1 MIHHSAQKT
10 LAILALTLGITFTAD
25 RPATALDMILPQE
38 TGKYAASD
46 LPGYRLVERHCQM
59 CHSAHYVQYQPPSSS
74 REHWDTIV
82 KKMQHPFGALFPDE
96 DIAPMV
102 DYLVR
107 TYGAERPG
115 ARP

>member
-1 MIHHSAQKT
+1 MIHHSAPKA
-10 LAILALTLGITFTAD
+10 LAILALIFGITFTAD
-25 RPATALDMILPQE
+25 RPAIALDMVLPQE
-38 TGKYAASD
+38 TEKYAASD
-46 LPGYRLVERHCQM
+46 LPGYKLVEQHCLM
-59 CHSAHYVQYQPPSSS
+59 CHSAHYVKYQPHSSS
-74 REHWDTIV
+74 REYWDAIV
-82 KKMQHPFGALFPDE
+82 NKMKHPFGAFFPDE